1 MNKIKRAAVVILCV
15 FTLLTALTACGGKSP
30 EELIVGTWRDSNG
43 MTTYSFNEDGSCLIK
58 FEDLFIP
65 ELECKVKID
74 TVASYT
80 VSKLDDGSAAV
91 KLIYEIM
98 SKTITKEYKFTVEQ
112 DGLLY
117 LTDVADG
124 TLTVYAAHT
133 EAETTAPA
141 DTTAA

>member
-1 MNKIKRAAVVILCV
+1 
-15 FTLLTALTACGGKSP
+15 
-30 EELIVGTWRDSNG
+30 

-124 TLTVYAAHT
+124 TLTVYAAQT